1 MIYHKN
7 IETQLNIDDKGIY
20 MKEIIQLYKSYFQ
33 VILHKIAFGKFQI

>member
-20 MKEIIQLYKSYFQ
+20 MIEIIQLYKS
-33 VILHKIAFGKFQI
+33 